1 MNLLLICLT
10 ESVTAFDC
18 SDATNIC
25 TQWKTRQASL
35 TNDDAQRQW
44 IMQEIFQSISI
55 MQIPN
60 RVEANFG
67 LHDDASIVFSC
78 LKIQHLTEAPICFLL
93 TSFFTSA
100 FFGMWSFV
108 RNRRLTTGAS
118 SRWFE
123 VLYEASIN
131 LLLLRRSIFF
141 TLLVDGNRS
150 FV

>member
-1 MNLLLICLT
+1 MHNWI
-10 ESVTAFDC
+10 
-18 SDATNIC
+18 SDSIWLFWCNKHLHTMEDEASITGKWWCRTTVNNARYLSININY
-25 TQWKTRQASL
+25 TL
-35 TNDDAQRQW
+35 
-44 IMQEIFQSISI
+44 
-55 MQIPN
+55 QILD
-60 RVEANFG
+60 RVKANFS
-67 LHDDASIVFSC
+67 LHDNASIVFSC
-78 LKIQHLTEAPICFLL
+78 WKIQHLTEAPIRFLL

-131 LLLLRRSIFF
+131 LLLLRRSIFL

>member
-1 MNLLLICLT
+1 MHNWI
-10 ESVTAFDC
+10 
-18 SDATNIC
+18 SDSIWLFWCNRHLHNMEDKTSITDKRWCQTPVINARDLSLNINY
-25 TQWKTRQASL
+25 KLHIR
-35 TNDDAQRQW
+35 
-44 IMQEIFQSISI
+44 
-55 MQIPN
+55 N
-60 RVEANFG
+60 RVAGNFG
-67 LHDDASIVFSC
+67 LHDDACIVFLC

-100 FFGMWSFV
+100 FFGMWPFV

-118 SRWFE
+118 SRWFD

-141 TLLVDGNRS
+141 TLLFDGNRS